1 MAKKQYNQGFEMMAI
16 VAVVGLIIMF
26 MNSGGDLAGEAAE
39 PSKTKPY
46 QLTNKPIICGDS
58 DGNTWEGYITETNP
72 PVAHCYWL

>member
-16 VAVVGLIIMF
+16 VAIVAVVVLIIMF

-58 DGNTWEGYITETNP
+58 DGNT
-72 PVAHCYWL
+72 